1 MTRHHKCS
9 LITAQFTNRHM
20 AAATSVHDRGVRL
33 VALLEAAKGAVVL
46 VAGFGILEALHVGA
60 ARLCDELAGHM
71 HLNLAK
77 GTPRVFAD
85 LAADTSNKQ
94 LQLLAAAAFA
104 YVAIRAI
111 EAYGLWNRRRGAEW
125 FSVASGLVYV
135 PFELVEL
142 ARGASALKVALLV
155 ANLALVAYMA
165 SVLRAQ
171 HRQGGGA
178 VS

>member
-1 MTRHHKCS
+1 M
-9 LITAQFTNRHM
+9 
-20 AAATSVHDRGVRL
+20 RL

-46 VAGFGILEALHVGA
+46 VAGFGILEAVHLGA
-60 ARLCDELAGHM
+60 ARLVDELAAHT

-85 LAADTSNKQ
+85 LAANTPDSQ

-111 EAYGLWNRRRGAEW
+111 EAYGLWNRRRWAEW

-142 ARGASALKVALLV
+142 ARGVTTLKAAMLV

-171 HRQGGGA
+171 HRQGGTQ
-178 VS
+178 